1 VEEEKKKKF
10 VKQAKKEKAN
20 QMKVVKLD
28 EKEKPAQIKKD
39 MTPRK

>member
-20 QMKVVKLD
+20 QMKVVKAGR
-28 EKEKPAQIKKD
+28 E
-39 MTPRK
+39 RKACSD